1 MQHVFHSFQSIDLVS
16 LPLDKNIGY
25 IMNMVI
31 DISHD
36 YKFLIVEHN
45 LNSLTSVY
53 YIQKHAIYSAEL
65 EKIS

>member
-1 MQHVFHSFQSIDLVS
+1 
-16 LPLDKNIGY
+16 
-25 IMNMVI
+25 MNMVI